1 MKSRYAAVLFI
12 LFLLFGCSAQEVER
26 TNTNGP
32 RNEIEQII
40 NMDISHVDP
49 ATIRD
54 GEYIGEF
61 PFMERLLYQVRI
73 TVKSGKIVNIE
84 VLQNGTE
91 NEYAK
96 KGLGVVPC
104 ILQKQSPEVDVVTL
118 STVISKSLM
127 KCVEKALNKGRKD
140 EG

>member
-1 MKSRYAAVLFI
+1 MKSQHALIFFI
-12 LFLLFGCSAQEVER
+12 LFLLFGCSAQEIER
-26 TNTNGP
+26 TNTDNP

-49 ATIRD
+49 ATVRD
-54 GEYIGEF
+54 GDYIGEF
-61 PFMERLLYQVRI
+61 PFMERLLYQVRV

-96 KGLGVVPC
+96 KGLGVIPY
-104 ILQKQSPEVDVVTL
+104 ILQKQSPAVDVVTG
-118 STVISKSLM
+118 SSVTSKSLM
-127 KCVEKALNKGRKD
+127 KCVEKALNKGRQD
-140 EG
+140 EE

>member
-1 MKSRYAAVLFI
+1 MKSQYTIIFFI
-12 LFLLFGCSAQEVER
+12 LLWFLGCSTHEVER
-26 TNTNGP
+26 SNADNP
-32 RNEIEQII
+32 RHEIEQII

-49 ATIRD
+49 ATVRD

-61 PFMERLLYQVRI
+61 PFMERLLYQVRV

-96 KGLGVVPC
+96 KGLGVVPR
-104 ILQKQSPEVDVVTL
+104 ILQKQSPEVDVVTG
-118 STVISKSLM
+118 STVTSKSLM
-127 KCVEKALNKGRKD
+127 KCVEEALNKGRKG